1 MTDRAAMISGTL
13 VERQVRCPD
22 CGRYLG
28 ASYLPGEVE
37 PGDGKA
43 KLHCGRCR
51 KWRLCELVPNAIQEG

>member
-1 MTDRAAMISGTL
+1 MSDHAAMIPGAL

-28 ASYLPGEVE
+28 TSYLPGGAL

-51 KWRLCELVPNAIQEG
+51 KWRLCELVPGTVQEG